1 MLNFVEISKRID
13 QPELIKLED
22 LEQLRQLAERYPF
35 AAVFSQLYLKGLSM
49 HNTIQFEAELK
60 NHAYRIPDRSQLF
73 HLIHYVDEV
82 VGQESETAVDVE
94 IEDAKHESFV
104 DSTEK
109 IQIEDDEKEEV
120 LTTEEPA
127 PEPEEKVVFDLT
139 DEVQVEEGVD
149 SEREE
154 VQDVV
159 SSEDEVGQEAEV
171 PREEELEQS
180 EKKDLKKVGDL
191 ERDIL
196 AHAVSSSIYLE
207 VDQESEETYH
217 FARLKQLDKPKEDEE
232 DTVSIEFDLP
242 TIEESAENEVGEGS
256 EADEKEVEKTE
267 SGLKTFI
274 SWMMP
279 FADAEK
285 PEDTPQKSV
294 ELPQEEEKAPEKPEE
309 KEKKKEILSV
319 EKRKNEFF
327 SPVQKARESLDE
339 TRLPVSETLAKIYAA
354 QGNYPK
360 AIDAYEKLIL
370 KIPEKKSFF
379 ALQIETLKRKL
390 N

>member
-82 VGQESETAVDVE
+82 AHQESQTAVDVE
-94 IEDAKHESFV
+94 KED
-104 DSTEK
+104 
-109 IQIEDDEKEEV
+109 
-120 LTTEEPA
+120 A

-139 DEVQVEEGVD
+139 DEVQVEEGSD

-171 PREEELEQS
+171 PREEELEQA

-217 FARLKQLDKPKEDEE
+217 FARLKQLDKSKEDEE
-232 DTVSIEFDLP
+232 DTVSIEFDL
-242 TIEESAENEVGEGS
+242 
-256 EADEKEVEKTE
+256 
-267 SGLKTFI
+267 
-274 SWMMP
+274 
-279 FADAEK
+279 
-285 PEDTPQKSV
+285 
-294 ELPQEEEKAPEKPEE
+294 
-309 KEKKKEILSV
+309 
-319 EKRKNEFF
+319 
-327 SPVQKARESLDE
+327 
-339 TRLPVSETLAKIYAA
+339 
-354 QGNYPK
+354 
-360 AIDAYEKLIL
+360 
-370 KIPEKKSFF
+370 
-379 ALQIETLKRKL
+379 
-390 N
+390 

>member
-82 VGQESETAVDVE
+82 AHQESETAVDVE

-109 IQIEDDEKEEV
+109 IQIEDDEKEKV

-139 DEVQVEEGVD
+139 DDVQVEEGVD

-171 PREEELEQS
+171 PREEELEQ
-180 EKKDLKKVGDL
+180 
-191 ERDIL
+191 R
-196 AHAVSSSIYLE
+196 
-207 VDQESEETYH
+207 SEE
-217 FARLKQLDKPKEDEE
+217 RRVGKECR
-232 DTVSIEFDLP
+232 SRWW
-242 TIEESAENEVGEGS
+242 G
-256 EADEKEVEKTE
+256 
-267 SGLKTFI
+267 
-274 SWMMP
+274 
-279 FADAEK
+279 
-285 PEDTPQKSV
+285 
-294 ELPQEEEKAPEKPEE
+294 
-309 KEKKKEILSV
+309 
-319 EKRKNEFF
+319 
-327 SPVQKARESLDE
+327 
-339 TRLPVSETLAKIYAA
+339 
-354 QGNYPK
+354 
-360 AIDAYEKLIL
+360 
-370 KIPEKKSFF
+370 
-379 ALQIETLKRKL
+379 
-390 N
+390 